1 MNSAPEFAVLAGLA
15 TSTIGSRGLSSF
27 LQDQASIRPEHSALA
42 FENTQITYREL
53 LDSAKSFATQLV
65 NAGVKH
71 GDRVGLL
78 FANQPNYVAA
88 FFAILGLGA
97 IVVPINP
104 LLKSEEIAHILSDSD
119 SKALVVYER
128 GLSEVLKALPELKS
142 LREIL
147 VVSSGDALEALPGDF
162 PNVRITQLNGDK
174 VAALGRLINNFK
186 WSTNIDATKD
196 LAVLVYTSGTTGK
209 PKGAMLSHNNLLS
222 TVHMAHF
229 FIEITSDDKFLAVIP
244 LCHIYGL
251 AVIMLGVLAKG
262 GTVVILEKF
271 DPRVALDLMKTEGVT
286 GLPAV
291 PAMYQFMLME
301 MEKNP
306 IELPSLRVCMSGA
319 AAMPLELF
327 ERLRKCFGVPVI
339 EGYGLT
345 ETSSVVSINPLKGQI
360 KVGSV
365 GLPLPPVEV
374 SIFAKSGERL
384 GPGPGN
390 IGEVAVK
397 GPNVM
402 CGYFGKPEASQ
413 DCMRAE
419 WFLTGDLGYVDE
431 DGYLYIAGR
440 SKELII
446 RGGQNIYPKEIED
459 VIMRIPGVVEVA
471 VVGVPDKFM
480 GERVKAV
487 VVLKKDE
494 HVSEDDVR
502 QFCAELLA
510 DYKVP
515 RLVEF
520 VAALPRN
527 STGKILKRVL
537 QTT

>member
-1 MNSAPEFAVLAGLA
+1 MNTAPELA
-15 TSTIGSRGLSSF
+15 TAADLSISSIGSRGLSSF
-27 LQDQASIRPEHSALA
+27 LQDQASIRPDHPALA
-42 FENTQITYREL
+42 FENSEISYREL
-53 LDSAKSFATQLV
+53 LDAAKTFASLLV
-65 NAGVKH
+65 DAGVKH

-78 FANQPNYVAA
+78 FANHPNYVAA
-88 FFAILGLGA
+88 FFAIIGIGA
-97 IVVPINP
+97 IVVPVNP

-119 SKALVVYER
+119 SKALVVYDR
-128 GLSEVLKALPELKS
+128 GLSEVLKALPELKN
-142 LREIL
+142 LREIF
-147 VVSSGDALEALPGDF
+147 VVSNGDAFTTLPENV
-162 PNVRITQLNGDK
+162 PNVRMTRLDGDK
-174 VAALGRLINNFK
+174 VSALGRSISNFK

-271 DPRVALDLMKTEGVT
+271 EPRVALQLMQTERVT

-301 MEKNP
+301 MEKER
-306 IELPSLRVCMSGA
+306 IDLPSLRVCMSGA

-327 ERLRKCFGVPVI
+327 ERLKNCFGVPVI

-345 ETSSVVSINPLKGQI
+345 ETASVVSINPLKGKI

-374 SIFAKSGERL
+374 SIFGKNGVRFSAGAE
-384 GPGPGN
+384 N
-390 IGEVAVK
+390 IGEVAVR

-413 DCMRAE
+413 DCMRSE

-431 DGYLYIAGR
+431 EGYLYIAGR

-459 VIMRIPGVVEVA
+459 VIMRISGVTEVA
-471 VVGVPDKFM
+471 VIGVPDKFM

-487 VVLKKDE
+487 VVLKKDGD
-494 HVSEDDVR
+494 VSEDHVK

-510 DYKVP
+510 EYKVP
-515 RLVEF
+515 RLVNLSLLCREI
-520 VAALPRN
+520 RQE
-527 STGKILKRVL
+527 KY
-537 QTT
+537 